1 MHRSLQL
8 KIILLTLF
16 VASCCLSKGY
26 AQAPDSVSQVDVVE
40 LVIKKFKIDL
50 KGKTRDDRK
59 VYFSLFPSQSGVPG
73 GGRALV
79 TTFSA
84 AFYAGDKSN
93 TRISTVYFVPYI
105 TLVGKYG
112 VLIRPSIWLTENK
125 WNLSGD
131 YRFLKYPQSTW
142 GLQGGPSEEEEAII
156 DNSYVRVYQTAIKRL
171 GTNWGIGLGYM
182 LDYHYNISEE
192 IIGENNSGHLVA
204 YPTGQES
211 NTTSSGLTFPIAF
224 DSRINQINP
233 QGGAYAIV
241 NYRFNTPALGSDHE
255 WHSLYW
261 DNRKYFSFSKYRQK
275 ILAFRGY
282 YWTVLSG
289 QVPYLD
295 LPSIGWDFG
304 HIASGRGI
312 QQGRYRSNALLY
324 FESEYRFDISANGL
338 FGGVL
343 FSNVTSASEYGT
355 QNFQSWHPAI
365 GTGLRI
371 KFNKYSRTNILMDIA
386 FSKGYT
392 GLYLNIGEAF

>member
-1 MHRSLQL
+1 V
-8 KIILLTLF
+8 KIILLTIIGWMGISEAF
-16 VASCCLSKGY
+16 
-26 AQAPDSVSQVDVVE
+26 AQTADTVPPVDIVE
-40 LVIKKFKIDL
+40 LIIKRFKIDL

-84 AFYAGDKSN
+84 AFYLGERAT

-105 TLVGKYG
+105 TFVGKYG
-112 VLIRPSIWLTENK
+112 FLVRPSIWLAKNS

-131 YRFLKYPQSTW
+131 YRFLRYPQYSW
-142 GLQGGPSEEEEAII
+142 GIQGDPNGAGQTVI
-156 DNSYVRVYQTAIKRL
+156 DNSYIRFYQTAIKRL
-171 GTNWGIGLGYM
+171 GTNWGVGLGYM
-182 LDYHYNISEE
+182 LDHHYNISEE
-192 IIGENNSGHLVA
+192 IEDATGGHLDT
-204 YPTGQES
+204 YPTGQEN
-211 NTTSSGLTFPIAF
+211 NTTSAGLVFPVAY
-224 DSRINQINP
+224 DSRINPINP
-233 QGGAYAIV
+233 QGGGYSLL

-261 DNRKYFSFSKYRQK
+261 DNRKYFSFSKNRQN
-275 ILAFRGY
+275 ILALRGY

-295 LPSIGWDFG
+295 LPSIGWDLG
-304 HIASGRGI
+304 IIPSGRGS
-312 QQGRYRSNALLY
+312 QQGLSRSNAMLY

-343 FSNVTSASEYGT
+343 FSNVTSPSDYGT
-355 QNFQSWHPAI
+355 QHFRSWYPAI
-365 GTGLRI
+365 GTGLRV